1 MKKTKV
7 LKGDAYITNVKA
19 TTGVVSLAN
28 KVQDSTKGKILDL
41 DVFHTSG
48 DKADK
53 ISWFGITGFGSMNQE
68 QRRQVVSKFEKA
80 IGTKVPIAFTTPSS
94 DEEGSKFYHIKFLE

>member
-1 MKKTKV
+1 MEKKTKV

-19 TTGVVSLAN
+19 TTGVVSLAD
-28 KVQDSTKGKILDL
+28 KVQDITSGKILDF

-48 DKADK
+48 EQADK
-53 ISWFGITGFGSMNQE
+53 ISWFKITGFNSMNTE
-68 QRRQVVSKFEKA
+68 QRRQAVSKFEKA

-94 DEEGSKFYHIKFLE
+94 DEENTKFYNIEFL